1 MSIPRKYLITLVFH
15 YTPSAS
21 KLQPA
26 EKGETK
32 MDSEK
37 AYFLLEDV
45 DDGLP
50 KPGYYES
57 KIISAR
63 FRRSSNG
70 NRMIQVIHCLD
81 GVAPAHQTVA
91 DYFVLTG
98 SSSSGIAMGRRRLVQ
113 LYRTCGLDP
122 KQGEAIYPKV
132 PGRGSVDGPCRAR

>member
-1 MSIPRKYLITLVFH
+1 
-15 YTPSAS
+15 
-21 KLQPA
+21 
-26 EKGETK
+26 

-91 DYFVLTG
+91 DYFVLNG

-122 KQGEAIYPKV
+122 KQGEAIYPKDLEEARLMVRVEHDEWEDQPRLRIVGYRASERKDSDSSV
-132 PGRGSVDGPCRAR
+132 PF